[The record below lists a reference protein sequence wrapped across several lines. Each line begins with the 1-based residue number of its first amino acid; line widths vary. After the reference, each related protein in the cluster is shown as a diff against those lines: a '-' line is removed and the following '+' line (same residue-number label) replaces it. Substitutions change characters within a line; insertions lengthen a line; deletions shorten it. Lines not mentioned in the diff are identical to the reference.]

1 MKKILIE
8 ELIKPTS
15 TSNVNVGKITSI
27 EKSIFDDIDS
37 SASASKVKVN
47 LLGSTLSGMSVS
59 LGFTPISNDKTEIGA
74 LVDTFAN
81 TISSKGYKKDNL
93 PKGYVWKKGQDNSV
107 SFVIYNNTTGVNIDL
122 SKITTGASSELNPD
136 AAALKIMT
144 AAASKAMPGVMSE
157 SINYEI
163 IRIKNLMSL

>member
-47 LLGSTLSGMSVS
+47 LKRFPVYRGFKVPVMNDHKFINLLSFCIRCLENCFLQRNSS
-59 LGFTPISNDKTEIGA
+59 LLK
-74 LVDTFAN
+74 FA
-81 TISSKGYKKDNL
+81 
-93 PKGYVWKKGQDNSV
+93 
-107 SFVIYNNTTGVNIDL
+107 
-122 SKITTGASSELNPD
+122 
-136 AAALKIMT
+136 
-144 AAASKAMPGVMSE
+144 
-157 SINYEI
+157 
-163 IRIKNLMSL
+163 